1 MCCEATDALL
11 EFVRRYL
18 GLTGLRNL
26 NAPRRLKLRV
36 PVLKEWLQR
45 QGQGQLAAS
54 IPDWDPVRRPT
65 GRWKSWEMANLK
77 PIMDEKAVERQA
89 KRQLVGG
96 ENAKDAIVKH
106 EAANRNEAAAAL
118 VGLVAPI
125 GGDGE
130 GGDIDEC
137 GADGGAEEE
146 EEEEE
151 LPEDAEMVRTS
162 EEGACMQCGRARVL
176 LLRPSLRGRN
186 FGRARAPDA
195 RCVSGRADPQTSRRG
210 NPRRSALRDSRLPC
224 SPLARCPPNHSRCA
238 TRRSFR
244 SHFSCTPPHHARH
257 QLCA

>member
-26 NAPRRLKLRV
+26 NAPRV
-36 PVLKEWLQR
+36 CWCASS
-45 QGQGQLAAS
+45 QGVAAAS
-54 IPDWDPVRRPT
+54 GPGPVGGVDPGLGPGAPPDWQEVV
-65 GRWKSWEMANLK
+65 EMANLK

-224 SPLARCPPNHSRCA
+224 SPLARSPPNHSRCA